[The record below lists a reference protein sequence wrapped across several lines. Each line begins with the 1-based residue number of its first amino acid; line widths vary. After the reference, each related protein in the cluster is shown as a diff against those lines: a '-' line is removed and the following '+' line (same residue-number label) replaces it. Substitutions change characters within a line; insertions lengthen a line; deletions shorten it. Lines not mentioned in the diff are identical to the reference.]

1 MDKQNEFNQSVA
13 RKITHLTNLAAD
25 FPTTSEEWQRL
36 NTKATTLE
44 LNAVLVNTFLNG
56 IIGTFNAKAN
66 QAKATIIA
74 LRNYVETATE
84 RIYEADPRLSNPGFR
99 MQVVQLGGQR
109 EGYNLLLDVIE
120 QELLR

>member
-13 RKITHLTNLAAD
+13 RKITHLTNLGAD

-36 NTKATTLE
+36 NAKATALE
-44 LNAVLVNTFLNG
+44 LNAVLVNTFLND
-56 IIGTFNAKAN
+56 IIGTFNTKAN
-66 QAKATIIA
+66 QAKATVIA
-74 LRNYVETATE
+74 LRNYVETAME
-84 RIYEADPRLSNPGFR
+84 RIYKTDPRLSNPGFR

-120 QELLR
+120 QELLH